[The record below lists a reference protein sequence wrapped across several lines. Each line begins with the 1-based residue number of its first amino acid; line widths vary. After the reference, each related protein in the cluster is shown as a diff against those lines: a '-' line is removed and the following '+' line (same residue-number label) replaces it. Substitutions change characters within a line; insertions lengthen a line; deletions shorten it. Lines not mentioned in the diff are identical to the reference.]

1 MINENKVKLMTRLAM
16 HEQKEGK
23 DALRQHKYY
32 KSDYISIR
40 MIDTVITITL
50 SYILAV
56 ILWGI
61 TKNDYILNQLVRLD
75 IKPLAIRL
83 ISIYLIILIIYI
95 FISYVV
101 YSLRY
106 IKIMEMNRKYADLL
120 KELYIEYKK
129 EQAEQKE
136 ADMGG
141 FESDEQN
148 T

>member
-50 SYILAV
+50 AYILAV
-56 ILWGI
+56 
-61 TKNDYILNQLVRLD
+61 